1 MSKSLPSP
9 EAQIQRLRALIEEH
23 DYNYHVLDQPKIT
36 DFEYDH
42 LFSELRA
49 LELAHP
55 EFADSHSPTQ
65 RVSGTPLAKFEKYPH
80 STPMLSLQNSY
91 SPEDILEFDVRVRK
105 NLGSLAEGVTYFCE
119 PKLDGLAMELVY
131 ERGQLVRAI
140 TRGDGKTGE
149 NVTHNIRT
157 VKAIP
162 LKLAGD
168 NPPEL
173 LEVRGEVLM
182 LKNDFLNLN
191 IAQQESGAATFA
203 NPRNAAA
210 GSVRQLDAR
219 ITAQRSLRFY
229 AYAVGNV
236 VGVQFESQAEMG
248 SYFASVGLPV
258 LPSGKNRDAVTCE
271 VTTADE
277 AVSYYHKIHA
287 ARQKLP
293 FDIDGVVI
301 KVNNINLQ
309 RDLGFVARSPRWAT
323 AAKFTPEQAE
333 TKVEEIVIQVG
344 RTGALTPVAIM
355 TPVEVGGVT
364 VTNATLHNQDE
375 IDRKDVRQ
383 GDTVIIHRAGD
394 VIPEIVSVNLK
405 KRPRNSKPFLLPTK
419 CPVCSTPVVRNEDE
433 VVTRCSNPLCDA
445 RIKESL
451 KHFVARRAMNIE
463 KLGDKIIDA
472 LVDGKLVHS
481 FSDLYRLKVLDIL
494 TLDRQGDKSAQNL
507 IESITSSKKTN
518 LGRLMFAL
526 GIRFVGEQTA
536 KNIAAFFRTVDI
548 LLEATE
554 EDFKKV
560 EGVGEKMATSLAE
573 DLSRPEMK
581 KEIRDLIKL
590 GVEIEIPK
598 STRGEGAAVGPL
610 SDLTFVITG
619 TLPEGRDDVKDKI
632 EGLGGRVSSSVSKKV
647 NYVLAGTDAGSKIE
661 KAETLGVEIL
671 DWAGFQKLIGK

>member
-1 MSKSLPSP
+1 
-9 EAQIQRLRALIEEH
+9 
-23 DYNYHVLDQPKIT
+23 
-36 DFEYDH
+36 
-42 LFSELRA
+42 
-49 LELAHP
+49 
-55 EFADSHSPTQ
+55 
-65 RVSGTPLAKFEKYPH
+65 
-80 STPMLSLQNSY
+80 
-91 SPEDILEFDVRVRK
+91 
-105 NLGSLAEGVTYFCE
+105 
-119 PKLDGLAMELVY
+119 
-131 ERGQLVRAI
+131 
-140 TRGDGKTGE
+140 
-149 NVTHNIRT
+149 
-157 VKAIP
+157 
-162 LKLAGD
+162 
-168 NPPEL
+168 
-173 LEVRGEVLM
+173 
-182 LKNDFLNLN
+182 
-191 IAQQESGAATFA
+191 
-203 NPRNAAA
+203 
-210 GSVRQLDAR
+210 
-219 ITAQRSLRFY
+219 
-229 AYAVGNV
+229 
-236 VGVQFESQAEMG
+236 
-248 SYFASVGLPV
+248 
-258 LPSGKNRDAVTCE
+258 
-271 VTTADE
+271 
-277 AVSYYHKIHA
+277 
-287 ARQKLP
+287 
-293 FDIDGVVI
+293 
-301 KVNNINLQ
+301 
-309 RDLGFVARSPRWAT
+309 
-323 AAKFTPEQAE
+323 
-333 TKVEEIVIQVG
+333 
-344 RTGALTPVAIM
+344 
-355 TPVEVGGVT
+355 
-364 VTNATLHNQDE
+364 
-375 IDRKDVRQ
+375 
-383 GDTVIIHRAGD
+383 
-394 VIPEIVSVNLK
+394 
-405 KRPRNSKPFLLPTK
+405 
-419 CPVCSTPVVRNEDE
+419 
-433 VVTRCSNPLCDA
+433 
-445 RIKESL
+445 
-451 KHFVARRAMNIE
+451 MNIE